1 MADALFLAVPDL
13 CLGRKGG
20 GEGYS
25 RKHIKM
31 LKIEYFILESM

>member
-1 MADALFLAVPDL
+1 MTPMAAY
-13 CLGRKGG
+13 GHGGG
-20 GEGYS
+20 GEVYS